1 MMLGLPQ
8 EEAKDAFMELLASAN
23 IWADWTW
30 EQAMRAIISDPR
42 CGSNPLTDFGEIV
55 HSSVPQT

>member
-1 MMLGLPQ
+1 MLQ
-8 EEAKDAFMELLASAN
+8 EEARDAFMELLASAN

-42 CGSNPLTDFGEIV
+42 
-55 HSSVPQT
+55 